1 MKVKCIL
8 VDDEPIARDI
18 IEQYI
23 QDMPQLVLV
32 AKCSDAFEAMHVLQ
46 NEDISLVFLDINM
59 PRLSG
64 LNLVR
69 ALSHPPQI
77 IFITAYPEFAVEG
90 FEVEAT
96 DYILKPFSFER
107 FVKAVNKALR
117 KMASPSLSLPD
128 PGEHTYLVVKA
139 DKRLHKINYQDILYF
154 SAIGDYMKVHTPQKV
169 LITKETLK
177 NIETNL
183 PSHQFIR
190 IHKSYIIAVDAI
202 QYIEGNQVKVNQAL
216 LPVGLTYK
224 DKLLERLNQKD

>member
-23 QDMPQLVLV
+23 QDMPQLELV
-32 AKCSDAFEAMHVLQ
+32 AKCSNAFEAMSVLQ

-69 ALSHPPQI
+69 SLSHPPLI

-107 FVKAVNKALR
+107 FIKAVNKAFK
-117 KMASPSLSLPD
+117 KMASPSSPLSD
-128 PGEHTYLVVKA
+128 PGDNTYLVVKA

-177 NIETNL
+177 NIETHL
-183 PSHQFIR
+183 PPHQFIR
-190 IHKSYIIAVDAI
+190 VHKSYIISVDAI
-202 QYIEGNQVKVNQAL
+202 QYIEGNQVKVNQEL
-216 LPVGLTYK
+216 LPIGLTYK